1 VRDSYI
7 TSNWM
12 GREDL
17 LYNRLV
23 EGFNLPP
30 IAARAVV
37 GLSMDVLLDDNK
49 TPGGL
54 GQIKYIAISDTE
66 GPGKKIVDSAHE
78 EVILTLDA
86 PEDRETYQEHD
97 LQTLRRQVIL
107 RITNEAKD
115 QGALLT
121 VKDLVRLLKIS
132 YSTAKR
138 CIRALRSAG
147 FSVPIRGSVKDI
159 GPTSHKAK
167 IVELYIKGYTETDI
181 KRNTYHSLRS
191 IERYIVDFSKVLVLK
206 KKGEVFDTIRQ
217 IVGLSERVTKDY
229 LSLIDAYN
237 GPEYEKRLKE
247 ISETVKVYTPPATFK
262 KTGVTA

>member
-1 VRDSYI
+1 MRDTYL

-12 GREDL
+12 GREEL

-30 IAARAVV
+30 IAAGAVV
-37 GLSMDVLLDDNK
+37 ELSKDVLLDDSK
-49 TPGGL
+49 TPGNI

-66 GPGKKIVDSAHE
+66 GPGKKIVDSAHK

-86 PEDRETYQEHD
+86 PEDRETYHEHD
-97 LQTLRRQVIL
+97 LQVLRRQVIL

-121 VKDLVRLLKIS
+121 VKDLVRLLKIG
-132 YSTAKR
+132 YSTVKR
-138 CIRALRSAG
+138 CIKALRSDG

-159 GPTSHKAK
+159 GPVSHKAK

-181 KRNTYHSLRS
+181 KRNTEHSLRS
-191 IERYIVDFSKVLVLK
+191 IERYIVDFSKVLVLRER
-206 KKGEVFDTIRQ
+206 GEGFDTIRQ

-229 LSLIDAYN
+229 LSLIEAYN
-237 GPEYEKRLKE
+237 RPEYEKRLNE
-247 ISETVKVYTPPATFK
+247 IAETVKTYTPPATFK
-262 KTGVTA
+262 KTRMIS